1 MTPAAFFY
9 DAILPLISPAAA
21 VIAIIISSA
30 AFCRA
35 MVNQVPAVELIAD
48 EKNRHE
54 PGRYNIRVENSM
66 RHSVYLDHIEV
77 LEPDPDDVQIWH
89 PSSEVLDTINRSIDQ
104 LGSDSQT
111 SSNPN
116 RRKAVFLCVPPG
128 QKQDLHV
135 HVKSAPS
142 NAIRLRLRW
151 SPHLPYP
158 VRLFIREQITADSKR
173 LKSMRL
179 SADTKAKP
187 STQ

>member
-1 MTPAAFFY
+1 MQTSGGLPKFELKTRYPRNSPFQKPRTAGFRSSRGVRVHPSPSRLYGANFGLIWRSAGPQPPNAAFRPEMPVPTSVSGRGSKSWF
-9 DAILPLISPAAA
+9 P
-21 VIAIIISSA
+21 SA
-30 AFCRA
+30 
-35 MVNQVPAVELIAD
+35 
-48 EKNRHE
+48 
-54 PGRYNIRVENSM
+54 
-66 RHSVYLDHIEV
+66 
-77 LEPDPDDVQIWH
+77 
-89 PSSEVLDTINRSIDQ
+89 DQ

-116 RRKAVFLCVPPG
+116 RRKVVFLCVPPG

-135 HVKSAPS
+135 HVKSDPS